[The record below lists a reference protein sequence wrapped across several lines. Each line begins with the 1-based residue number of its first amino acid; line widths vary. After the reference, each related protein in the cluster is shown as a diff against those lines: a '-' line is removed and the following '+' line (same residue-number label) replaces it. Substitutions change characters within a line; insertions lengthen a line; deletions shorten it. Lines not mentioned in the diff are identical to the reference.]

1 MASTTQSIL
10 RQGLTSPARAFI
22 QKPQT
27 TRSILKR
34 PTALPLSPSGAS
46 AAFSVLL
53 SPTGG
58 LKSPHVHFP
67 PSPSKLAA
75 TFVTHS
81 PGSYDRAPIA
91 VSPNPLALPS
101 WGDRIYSPSIEGFRL
116 SAPPRPFRSLSFAYQ
131 ASPVITDFEDPRSP
145 KAQPAADVTH
155 DRVANAVRFEQLTE
169 LTGPARPSR
178 DLRDSLASYPRSPYP
193 SAPIEYTEQ
202 DVSVTVP
209 EPAVVETRGR
219 QLHRNDVLPSPSAR
233 VRARAQSME
242 VRNKKGLSLS
252 GPTNHASLNFKPM
265 PSPLAQFTTSSTT
278 PAPLHTSSL
287 NRAHKP
293 APLALNASPSS
304 SDGGLA
310 QAFWQS
316 VSLDAST
323 SGSASLSAADE
334 PMVTA
339 LEYPESATDYD
350 EMLDLEL
357 RSAAQP
363 PLMFAGAD
371 GVVGAVSSPAVF
383 SPAPFSPSV
392 VFSPGLPKPRA
403 ALDRLHQSLSS
414 LSALASPS
422 VKRTS
427 FAPLVRR
434 EITAP
439 SPNDPFAAFPSF
451 GAAIEMGVAEG
462 RIQYPPR
469 VVLERA

>member
-1 MASTTQSIL
+1 MASQTQSIL
-10 RQGLTSPARAFI
+10 RQGVTSPARALF
-22 QKPQT
+22 QKPRT

-34 PTALPLSPSGAS
+34 PAALPMSPTGAQQQF

-81 PGSYDRAPIA
+81 PGTYDRAPIA
-91 VSPNPLALPS
+91 VSPNLLAIPA

-116 SAPPRPFRSLSFAYQ
+116 SAPPKPFRSLAFAYQ

-145 KAQPAADVTH
+145 KAQPAAAPVDVT
-155 DRVANAVRFEQLTE
+155 ANAVRFEQITE
-169 LTGPARPSR
+169 LRGPAKPSR
-178 DLRDSLASYPRSPYP
+178 DLQHSLSSYPRSPYP

-202 DVSVTVP
+202 DA
-209 EPAVVETRGR
+209 EMETRGR
-219 QLHRNDVLPSPSAR
+219 QMHRAEALPSPSAR
-233 VRARAQSME
+233 TRARAQSME
-242 VRNKKGLSLS
+242 VRNARNKKGLSLS
-252 GPTNHASLNFKPM
+252 GPTNHASLKFKPM
-265 PSPLAQFTTSSTT
+265 PSPLAKSMTTTTTTS
-278 PAPLHTSSL
+278 TSSL

-293 APLALNASPSS
+293 APLALDPSPVG
-304 SDGGLA
+304 SDTLS

-316 VSLDAST
+316 VSL
-323 SGSASLSAADE
+323 GESAESACDE

-350 EMLDLEL
+350 EMLDLEM

-363 PLMFAGAD
+363 PLMYAPAD
-371 GVVGAVSSPAVF
+371 GV
-383 SPAPFSPSV
+383 V

-403 ALDRLHQSLSS
+403 ALSRLHESLSL
-414 LSALASPS
+414 LSPG

-427 FAPLVRR
+427 FAPLARK

-451 GAAIEMGVAEG
+451 GAALEAGG
-462 RIQYPPR
+462 IQYPPA
-469 VVLERA
+469 VALEHAT